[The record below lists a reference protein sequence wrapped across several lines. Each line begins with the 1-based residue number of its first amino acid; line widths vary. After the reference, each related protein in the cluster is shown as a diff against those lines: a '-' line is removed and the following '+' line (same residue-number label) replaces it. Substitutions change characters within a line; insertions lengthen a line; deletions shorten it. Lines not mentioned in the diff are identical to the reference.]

1 MSSQRPLVIAA
12 AALGALAFLGAGVWF
27 GRASRAP
34 AAGADGRALPAER
47 EAAYRRLIDE
57 ANARIA
63 RQNQMLGAASKAD
76 GPKAQPGIDANAAAA
91 AAYRRAPGARLS
103 RPPELVSYRGLQAY
117 EVVLDRGTVYVDAS
131 TSEVLHDGT
140 TPAGGGAGEP
150 DDAHASPLALN
161 GRRRPKHHEEHHD
174 EHEDDDD

>member
-12 AALGALAFLGAGVWF
+12 AAFGALALLGAGIWL
-27 GRASRAP
+27 GRASS
-34 AAGADGRALPAER
+34 AAAEKPMSTER

-63 RQNQMLGAASKAD
+63 RQNQMLAAASRPE

-103 RPPELVSYRGLQAY
+103 RPPELVSYRGLPAY

-140 TPAGGGAGEP
+140 TPA
-150 DDAHASPLALN
+150 DDGSAAPLALN
-161 GRRRPKHHEEHHD
+161 GKRKSKHHEDHD
-174 EHEDDDD
+174 DHEDDDD